1 MSLSFG
7 KLGELIG
14 LVARGFLMGIAEVLP
29 GISGG
34 TVALLTGVY
43 DRLIGS
49 LADLAV
55 WLKNV
60 AAKQRIDLASFI
72 QPWKVLLPLAIGMVV
87 GFGVAV
93 VAVVHLLDTQPLL
106 VWSAIF
112 GIVIGAVLYAAMSST
127 VRNLIIFAPIGLAF
141 ALALSF
147 VPGTELEARNGVVF
161 VGAILAYGA
170 WILPGI
176 SGSFVL
182 LILGVWTTMVKAFAS
197 FQMVT
202 ILVFLTGLLVGWL
215 VFSHPVR
222 LVLQKY
228 RPMLMGVFCGLLA
241 GSLWELWPWNHSDG
255 QSSSLPAALTAILLG
270 FSVVSVL
277 TYAKVRKDS

>member
-1 MSLSFG
+1 
-7 KLGELIG
+7 
-14 LVARGFLMGIAEVLP
+14 MGIAEVLP

-34 TVALLTGVY
+34 TVALLTGIY

-49 LADLAV
+49 LADLTV
-55 WLKNV
+55 WLKNL
-60 AAKQRIDLASFI
+60 AAKQQLDLASFI
-72 QPWKVLLPLAIGMVV
+72 EPWRVLLPLAIGMAV
-87 GFGVAV
+87 GFGLAV

-106 VWSAIF
+106 VWSTIF

-127 VRNLIIFAPIGLAF
+127 VRNLVIFVPIGLAF

-147 VPGTELEARNGVVF
+147 VPGRELDARNEIVF
-161 VGAILAYGA
+161 LGAILAYGA
-170 WILPGI
+170 WILPGV

-197 FQMVT
+197 LQLIT

-228 RPMLMGVFCGLLA
+228 RPMLMGVFSGLLA
-241 GSLWELWPWNHSDG
+241 GSLWELWPWNHTDG
-255 QSSSLPAALTAILLG
+255 QSSSLPAALVAILLG

-277 TYAKVRKDS
+277 TYAKVRKAS